1 MSYSSSHNLLDH
13 DSGLIRNNFTL
24 NQLTDFARGVLSD
37 SNSDGILDSVAS
49 PSRTQA
55 WDLDAMGNWQSLST
69 NGTGQSRTHNAQNQ
83 VTGVGSAT
91 LAFDAEGMTNDVPVR
106 YHLIYEGPS
115 NDRGH
120 PENYP
125 DLQKGS

>member
-1 MSYSSSHNLLDH
+1 VDAALSDLYEYDN
-13 DSGLIRNNFTL
+13 L

-83 VTGVGSAT
+83 VTGVGSASLT
-91 LAFDAEGMTNDVPVR
+91 FDANGSMTTGESAAEKPDDP
-106 YHLIYEGPS
+106 LILESP
-115 NDRGH
+115 
-120 PENYP
+120 
-125 DLQKGS
+125 